1 MRVVIYVVAG
11 LVVLAA
17 ILAALYQVPAIH
29 DRAYFYVASL
39 RSKIY
44 YYFKPPQESAFKPSS
59 ESTLDLSS
67 LATLPSP
74 TPTQGPQSSPVAGTE
89 QAQQPT
95 STPVPTQA
103 PTPLPAAVQLQGIV
117 LKEYQR
123 FNSCGPANLALAL
136 NFWGW
141 QGNQLDIEKVVKP
154 RLEDRNVTI
163 PEMLEYIHNYTDLTG
178 QIRYNGN
185 VDLLKRFI
193 AAGFPVLVE
202 RGYVNRDDG
211 WMGHYGV
218 VDGYDDTVAIGG
230 QYDNVLGTPG
240 YVGAVHIP
248 DTFNWEVWVTY
259 DSLQSFWDEFFG
271 TYMVVY
277 PPEKEAEVMAILG
290 PDADPETNLNN
301 TIAMVTQR
309 LETVEKSER
318 YFTLYSLGELLVL
331 KKDYVN
337 AAAAFDEAF
346 SVYGYLPVDDRPWRM
361 LWYQVGPYEAY
372 YNTGRYEDVVSLA
385 YKTITDTPQPALPE
399 TFLWSGRANVALGN
413 TSTAIFDFQRALQW
427 HPNWPPAVEELKAL
441 GVDPQS

>member
-1 MRVVIYVVAG
+1 MVAG
-11 LVVLAA
+11 IILV
-17 ILAALYQVPAIH
+17 ALYQVPAIH

-44 YYFKPPQESAFKPSS
+44 YFFKPPQESAFVPST
-59 ESTLDLSS
+59 ESTLDLGAISS
-67 LATLPSP
+67 SP
-74 TPTQGPQSSPVAGTE
+74 TPTLTQAPSQATPMTAE
-89 QAQQPT
+89 QAAPATATPEPT
-95 STPVPTQA
+95 LE
-103 PTPLPAAVQLQGIV
+103 PTPLPASVQLQGVIQ
-117 LKEYQR
+117 EYQR
-123 FNSCGPANLALAL
+123 FNSCGPANLALAMRY
-136 NFWGW
+136 WGW
-141 QGNQLDIEKVVKP
+141 VGDQLDIEKVVKP

-163 PEMLEYIHNYTDLTG
+163 PEMLVYVQNETSLTG
-178 QIRYNGN
+178 QIRYNGT
-185 VDLLKRFI
+185 VSLLKKFI
-193 AAGFPVLVE
+193 AAGFPVLIE

-218 VDGYDDTVAIGG
+218 VDGYDDSVVMGG

-240 YVGAVHIP
+240 YAGAVHIP
-248 DTFNWEVWVTY
+248 DTFNGEVWVTY
-259 DSLQSFWDEFFG
+259 DSLQSYWDEFFG

-277 PPEKEAEVMAILG
+277 PPEREAEVLAILG
-290 PDADPETNLNN
+290 PDADAAVNLEN
-301 TIAMVTQR
+301 TIAAITGR
-309 LETVEKSER
+309 LETVEKSEK
-318 YFTLYSLGELLVL
+318 YFTLYSLGELLVM
-331 KKDYVN
+331 KKDYAN

-346 SVYGYLPVDDRPWRM
+346 SVYGFLPVDDRPWRM

-372 YNTGRYEDVVSLA
+372 YNMGRYEDVVSLA